1 MQVTTNRITK
11 SVAVESPSPLE
22 LRLASAIGSNAVSQ
36 PSSIRPRDELATPEI
51 PESVLRLV
59 RAEVKELSGLLE
71 QLSELRQEEPTDDY
85 GILRLDEPA
94 FEQARELLTDTTIVL
109 ATKYGAKMP
118 HGCASTD
125 SEGGL
130 CIDWLR
136 SDRAVNLVIPAT
148 DQKPSYLYHELG
160 PDHAVEYE
168 VTPERLATWL
178 RIIND

>member
-1 MQVTTNRITK
+1 MQTTLRNTK
-11 SVAVESPSPLE
+11 SLAVGSASHLE
-22 LRLASAIGSNAVSQ
+22 IEVASAMAAKSQ
-36 PSSIRPRDELATPEI
+36 KSPIRSADELSTPEI

-71 QLSELRQEEPTDDY
+71 QLSELRQAEPTDDY
-85 GILRLDEPA
+85 GILRLDEAA
-94 FEQARELLTDTTIVL
+94 FERARELLTDATIVL
-109 ATKYGAKMP
+109 ASTYQAKMP
-118 HGCASTD
+118 YGCASTD

-136 SDRAVNLVIPAT
+136 SDRAVNLVIPASH
-148 DQKPSYLYHELG
+148 QKPAYFYHELG
-160 PDHAVEYE
+160 PDHAMEYE